1 MCRAKGS
8 DVQRGADAGF
18 FSAEKMRP
26 AKTLACYKWL
36 ILFKETEFYGGYFS
50 GVSNA

>member
-1 MCRAKGS
+1 MQDFLSR
-8 DVQRGADAGF
+8 
-18 FSAEKMRP
+18 KMGP

-36 ILFKETEFYGGYFS
+36 MLFKETEFSGGYFS